1 MVLRAILLSGLATAS
16 VLTASSALAQVDG
29 DSDDATAIACAPSGR
44 RLVDFK
50 ATSGDAVAAKAAVT
64 WSERIALDPPRLV
77 EVEDLEG
84 ACVTFVVG
92 YKMGQAVL
100 RTGEGF
106 EIRDHKIIPNDR
118 AEAAR
123 PSAAFA
129 RLAPDLGGTQLI
141 AVDKVGYRRDGPRL
155 IADYVGL
162 WQDQHGWMVAS
173 FFKADGEDASDARV
187 VLQSKEPLLGLSYF
201 PAPDTPSGRL
211 AVIQQLSDHKVR
223 IIGFD
228 WFHPDWFANQR

>member
-1 MVLRAILLSGLATAS
+1 MALRAILLSGLATTS
-16 VLTASSALAQVDG
+16 LLTASSAWAQAGG

-44 RLVDFK
+44 RLADFK
-50 ATSGDAVAAKAAVT
+50 ATAGDAAAAKATVT
-64 WSERIALDPPRLV
+64 WSERIAVDPPRLV
-77 EVEDLEG
+77 ETEDLEG
-84 ACVTFVVG
+84 ACAAFVVG

-106 EIRDHKIIPNDR
+106 EIRDHKITPNDR

-123 PSAAFA
+123 PSVVFA
-129 RLAPDLGGTQLI
+129 RLAPDLGGAQLI
-141 AVDKVGYRRDGPRL
+141 AVDRVGYRRDGARL

-162 WQDQHGWMVAS
+162 WQDPHGWMVAS
-173 FFKADGEDASDARV
+173 FFKAEGEDAGDARI

-201 PAPDTPSGRL
+201 PAPDTPAGRL
-211 AVIQQLSDHKVR
+211 TVIQQLSDDKVR
-223 IIGFD
+223 VIGFD